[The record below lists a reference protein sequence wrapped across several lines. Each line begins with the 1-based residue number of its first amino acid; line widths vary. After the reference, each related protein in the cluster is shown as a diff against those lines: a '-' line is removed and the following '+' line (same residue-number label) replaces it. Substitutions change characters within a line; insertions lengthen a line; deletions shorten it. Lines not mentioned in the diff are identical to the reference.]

1 MLLLTSCWT
10 STHGYIIWGSGL
22 EAEASL
28 ALSSI
33 LRPDQKS
40 LRLAEKKFQ
49 HTVEDKRTK
58 APPPYWHMLD
68 RGLRVKYEFASI

>member
-1 MLLLTSCWT
+1 MLLLKNCWT
-10 STHGYIIWGSGL
+10 SIYGYIIWESGF
-22 EAEASL
+22 EAAPSL

-33 LRPDQKS
+33 LRPDQKKAAFG
-40 LRLAEKKFQ
+40 RKKFQ